1 MLFESLVGYQGR
13 RTLESEVEAP
23 LKKAVQA
30 IPLDGFRLWLKYAD
44 GVEGTVDLSD
54 LAGRGVFEPWSGRKV
69 FEAVTVNESG
79 AIVWPGEI
87 DLCPDAL
94 YLRLTRRPA
103 EEIFPGVK
111 RSPVDA

>member
-1 MLFESLVGYQGR
+1 M
-13 RTLESEVEAP
+13 
-23 LKKAVQA
+23 KKAVQA

-44 GVEGTVDLSD
+44 GVEGAVDLSD
-54 LAGRGVFEPWSGRKV
+54 LAGRGVFEAWSGRKV
-69 FEAVTVNESG
+69 LEAVTVNESG

-103 EEIFPGVK
+103 EEIFPGLK
-111 RSPVDA
+111 RAPVDA